1 MDAVYSL
8 AVLIHHS
15 YADCLN
21 IIEAAGR
28 DQARRILVLDWPVSE
43 EPVEA
48 DSWIGVTT
56 WSKEQQADACRGSAS
71 SPSTAGPALGL
82 SYRGSVKAPRR
93 TEPPRT
99 DARPPHRRPCTSSS
113 PAFVGRHLHA
123 ALDERGDD
131 VTAIDLIDGGRR
143 DALDLFRT
151 DQRPYDLAI
160 HCAAIVGG
168 RASIDGSPLGVAT
181 NLALDAWYMRWLAR
195 TGTPRAVYFSS
206 SAAYPVALQQPGD
219 IHRLVETDID
229 YEQPGRP
236 DATYGLAKLAG
247 SSSPATPKPKAAAS
261 TCSGRS
267 PATAKTRTTVPV
279 PRVHRRAKERQDP
292 FEIWGD
298 GSSTRDWIHIDDLV
312 GATLAA
318 VDQDATGP
326 VNIGWGRATI
336 VRRTRR
342 HSSPRAAGYHPE
354 LKHLATAPQGVH
366 HRVCDPKRMLD
377 VYQPRVSLEE
387 GIARALNT

>member
-1 MDAVYSL
+1 MR
-8 AVLIHHS
+8 VLLTGH
-15 YADCLN
+15 
-21 IIEAAGR
+21 
-28 DQARRILVLDWPVSE
+28 
-43 EPVEA
+43 
-48 DSWIGVTT
+48 
-56 WSKEQQADACRGSAS
+56 RG
-71 SPSTAGPALGL
+71 
-82 SYRGSVKAPRR
+82 
-93 TEPPRT
+93 
-99 DARPPHRRPCTSSS
+99 
-113 PAFVGRHLHA
+113 FVGRHLHA

-131 VTAIDLIDGGRR
+131 VTGVDLIDGR
-143 DALDLFRT
+143 DALDLYRF

-160 HCAAIVGG
+160 HCAAVVGG

-181 NLALDAWYMRWLAR
+181 NLALDAWYFRWLIR

-206 SAAYPVALQQPGD
+206 SAAYPVALQQPGE
-219 IHRLVETDID
+219 IHRLVETDIN

-247 SSSPATPKPKAAAS
+247 EQLAQYAEAEG
-261 TCSGRS
+261 C
-267 PATAKTRTTVPV
+267 
-279 PRVHRRAKERQDP
+279 RVHSLRPFSGYGEDQDDCYPFPAFIRRARERQDP

-298 GSSTRDWIHIDDLV
+298 GSSTRDWVHISDLV

-326 VNIGWGRATI
+326 MNIGWGRATSFDELAGLVTI
-336 VRRTRR
+336 
-342 HSSPRAAGYHPE
+342 AAGYQPE

-387 GIARALNT
+387 GIARALAA